1 MATEVIKQESSFWE
15 ALYSRQPEYQAPV
28 WLGRLR
34 ETAYDRFKELGF
46 PSVKEEEWKYTNVA
60 PLTKLS
66 FQSGKPTSAPTVT
79 AADVEQHGCAEARNS
94 QLVFVNGVLRKD
106 LSSVTDIPP
115 GVTAIDLGEALNA
128 ERSPGNSSAVSGAGS

>member
-1 MATEVIKQESSFWE
+1 MATEVIKQESNFWE

-66 FQSGKPTSAPTVT
+66 FQSGKRYF
-79 AADVEQHGCAEARNS
+79 CAHCNS
-94 QLVFVNGVLRKD
+94 RGR
-106 LSSVTDIPP
+106 
-115 GVTAIDLGEALNA
+115 
-128 ERSPGNSSAVSGAGS
+128 